1 MQVSYTLLHEVSEL
15 QGVSGYTHTPAA
27 LQGHMNKHVHCI
39 SNEEDF
45 GPTLSTH
52 QPCLLKSEHSG
63 FTLYTFCTVML
74 RCTTQAALTNKIT
87 L

>member
-1 MQVSYTLLHEVSEL
+1 MQVSYTLLHVVSEL

-27 LQGHMNKHVHCI
+27 LQGHTNKHVHCI
-39 SNEEDF
+39 SNEKDF
-45 GPTLSTH
+45 GSTH
-52 QPCLLKSEHSG
+52 STHPPCLLKSEQSG

-74 RCTTQAALTNKIT
+74 RYTTQAALTNKIT